1 MPRIDNS
8 PIKMTKS
15 DEKNSEDERIRNS
28 IGYWETVG
36 IKRTEA
42 GKILSKKQKND
53 LIKSIPDDTYS
64 KKDLILIVKFIKDN
78 AIQSLS
84 HIPERI
90 YGGEPSSLEI
100 NTKKKQS
107 EPESESDES
116 SSDEE
121 APPPPPVKKGFT
133 PEFTKFG
140 NLTAGSKDT
149 LVKLL
154 ERRTKIDPKVRASIR
169 NAIKNNKCQS
179 PEQFDNYQPKVK
191 KEPPPKKV
199 KAPKPTDPF
208 FGVPPVPKGKHQAS
222 MSEAAKAKK
231 ILYWG
236 VKKADSKIIDSMVE
250 KPKEKKGDLQIKIA
264 GLRGALS
271 RLKREYDQAKTAEE
285 KKTKMTEFEAKRQE
299 ILEINER
306 L

>member
-1 MPRIDNS
+1 MIKTRAELLIDPYNQGF
-8 PIKMTKS
+8 
-15 DEKNSEDERIRNS
+15 IRPKAL
-28 IGYWETVG
+28 TM
-36 IKRTEA
+36 
-42 GKILSKKQKND
+42 KQKND
-53 LIKSIPDDTYS
+53 LIRSIPDDTYS
-64 KKDLILIVKFIKDN
+64 DYEIQIILYAIKDGLIN
-78 AIQSLS
+78 KKESF
-84 HIPERI
+84 PKPK
-90 YGGEPSSLEI
+90 GTGEKVSLEF
-100 NTKKKQS
+100 TQKKKQKVEP
-107 EPESESDES
+107 EPESESES
-116 SSDEE
+116 ESDEE

-140 NLTAGSKDT
+140 NLTAGSKDI

-179 PEQFDNYQPKVK
+179 PEQFDNYQPKAK
-191 KEPPPKKV
+191 KEAPPKKV

-231 ILYWG
+231 ILFWG

-271 RLKREYDQAKTAEE
+271 RLKREYDQAKTADE
-285 KKTKMTEFEAKRQE
+285 KKTKMAEFEAKRQE
-299 ILEINER
+299 ILEINDR
-306 L
+306 LQKLT